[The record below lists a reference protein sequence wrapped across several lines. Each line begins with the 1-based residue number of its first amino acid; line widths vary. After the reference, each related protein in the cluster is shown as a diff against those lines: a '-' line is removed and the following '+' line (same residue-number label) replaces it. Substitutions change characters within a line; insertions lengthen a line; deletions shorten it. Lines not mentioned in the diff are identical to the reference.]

1 MEPREVLLVDAFADE
16 PLAGVAVAVLPT
28 GEEVT
33 DAQLRAV
40 GGELDVPA
48 VCTQTEDGIIC
59 VDLRA
64 GSSAVAAGVGAGIGL
79 LDRDAIE
86 PGEHSL
92 SVRTPED
99 EHSYSVSVTPERSV
113 SVSLPSQSVR
123 DADVSLEEIAAC
135 LTLDVAALE
144 SVGPELPPGVVT
156 AFGDS
161 LYVAVNYL
169 EQLGNI
175 DVERTLFESLL
186 GDADVSRVVPFTFDT
201 LQSAS
206 EIHARIFEVGAD
218 QGSVFEE
225 RAVSGVAAGGLGTF
239 LSARDAFD
247 EETTEVRIEAGH
259 FLDRPATVRTDLGP
273 APEVSGYG
281 LISLDGRITVPA
293 DDADDIIEV

>member
-28 GEEVT
+28 GEELT

-48 VCTQTEDGIIC
+48 VCTPTEDGIVC

-64 GSSAVAAGVGAGIGL
+64 GHSAVAAGVGAGIGL
-79 LDRDAIE
+79 LDREAIE
-86 PGEHSL
+86 PGTHSL
-92 SVRTPED
+92 SVRTSEE
-99 EHSYSVSVTPERSV
+99 EHSYSMSVTPERSV
-113 SVSLPSQSVR
+113 SVSLPSQSVS